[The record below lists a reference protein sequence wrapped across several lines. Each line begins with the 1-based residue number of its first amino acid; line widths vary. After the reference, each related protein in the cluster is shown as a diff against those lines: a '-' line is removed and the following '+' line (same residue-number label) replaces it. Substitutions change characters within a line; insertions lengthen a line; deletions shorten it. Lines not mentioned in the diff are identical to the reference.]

1 MIGSF
6 FQLVSFFSTLKLWI
20 VNKLITLSERLDVIE
35 RSNKGRINKKSL
47 STRFFYWHNI
57 LKKICRLSLH
67 LSYLIISTIT
77 VVSLFLLHSVSDI
90 LAQFPELNIKDKNM
104 LSLNVTDA
112 VYNDYTSGFLGS
124 KNISST
130 PYRITEQHYLDQG
143 LLNNAVNVT
152 NYQTFLNT
160 YLSDDLL
167 LGRGNGTIETTD
179 GQNISWISS
188 DIGRLID
195 NQWVFYGLMLF
206 NNTHSESLSLL
217 NNSIG
222 LSKSMAGSEPDYIW
236 LLE

>member
-1 MIGSF
+1 M
-6 FQLVSFFSTLKLWI
+6 
-20 VNKLITLSERLDVIE
+20 
-35 RSNKGRINKKSL
+35 
-47 STRFFYWHNI
+47 
-57 LKKICRLSLH
+57 
-67 LSYLIISTIT
+67 IISAIA
-77 VVSLFLLHSVSDI
+77 VGLFLLPSVTDT
-90 LAQFPELNIKDKNM
+90 LAQFPQLNIKDENV

-112 VYNDYTSGFLGS
+112 VYNSNTSGFLGS
-124 KNISST
+124 KNITST

-152 NYQTFLNT
+152 NSQTYLDI

-167 LGRGNGTIETTD
+167 LGRGNGTIETAD

-195 NQWVFYGLMLF
+195 NQWTFYGLMLF

-222 LSKSMAGSEPDYIW
+222 LSKSTCGSEPDYIW

>member
-1 MIGSF
+1 M
-6 FQLVSFFSTLKLWI
+6 
-20 VNKLITLSERLDVIE
+20 
-35 RSNKGRINKKSL
+35 
-47 STRFFYWHNI
+47 
-57 LKKICRLSLH
+57 
-67 LSYLIISTIT
+67 
-77 VVSLFLLHSVSDI
+77 
-90 LAQFPELNIKDKNM
+90 
-104 LSLNVTDA
+104 
-112 VYNDYTSGFLGS
+112 
-124 KNISST
+124 T
-130 PYRITEQHYLDQG
+130 PYRVTEKHYLDQG
-143 LLNNAVNVT
+143 LLNNVGNVT

-167 LGRGNGTIETTD
+167 LGKGNGTIETTD
-179 GQNISWISS
+179 GQDISWISS